1 MTKTYWINKEN
12 VADIHNGTLY
22 RNKNY
27 NPLTYDNVIVTR
39 EYGAWVIIHL
49 YISISG
55 KVKIKILNL
64 T

>member
-1 MTKTYWINKEN
+1 M
-12 VADIHNGTLY
+12 ADIHNGTLN
-22 RNKNY
+22 RNKNSS
-27 NPLTYDNVIVTR
+27 PLTYDNVIVTS

>member
-1 MTKTYWINKEN
+1 M
-12 VADIHNGTLY
+12 ADIHNGTLC
-22 RNKNY
+22 RNKNS

-55 KVKIKILNL
+55 KVKIKIPNL